1 MSKKPFIT
9 VVLFV
14 VILFL
19 HSNLMAKI
27 QYKVA
32 TFGAGCF
39 WCVEAIF
46 SHLKGVHSVVV
57 GYSGGSV
64 VSPTYEDVCAG
75 KTGHA
80 EVCQITFNPEQ
91 ISYRLLLEVFFS
103 VHNPTTLNRQ
113 DNDIGTQYRSVIF
126 YHDAEQKKQLESMIT
141 ELNESHAFP
150 SLIVTEIQKFEKFYP
165 AESYH
170 QNYFQTNSTQPYC
183 RMIIAP
189 KLQKFKQAFN
199 ISLKK

>member
-1 MSKKPFIT
+1 
-9 VVLFV
+9 
-14 VILFL
+14 
-19 HSNLMAKI
+19 MAKI

-141 ELNESHAFP
+141 ELNDNHAF
-150 SLIVTEIQKFEKFYP
+150 SNLIVTEIQKFEKFYP

-189 KLQKFKQAFN
+189 KLQKFKQALN

>member
-1 MSKKPFIT
+1 
-9 VVLFV
+9 
-14 VILFL
+14 
-19 HSNLMAKI
+19 MAKI

-141 ELNESHAFP
+141 ELNESHAFS

-189 KLQKFKQAFN
+189 KLQKFKQALN

>member
-1 MSKKPFIT
+1 
-9 VVLFV
+9 
-14 VILFL
+14 
-19 HSNLMAKI
+19 MAKI